1 MFVMTLGGRAGVTVA
16 AGNFVRMLSP
26 VMIARNRPVVML
38 LVVSCLVGGCSSES
52 RSSPGTAP
60 ASSASTST
68 TATAGLITLTDRRTV
83 DPCGLVPLS
92 VLTRFGRVQRG
103 QSGEG
108 GLLACDIYITS
119 AGHGETGVRKQ
130 IDATPTSTR
139 DIQLHDLVVEQIPGG
154 LRTVRPR
161 FENTQDAEGCVHE
174 VDFADGSAVSVVA
187 FEPSNLA
194 ADVFCMIGKA
204 TLAAVVATLRNGH
217 IQRRHWPA
225 GTLAS
230 RPDLCGMVPPKVRA
244 LVPGLG
250 SAGLLASPGGATCIW
265 NANNRVSLTWGIG
278 AVPIGL
284 ASSANVPSPYEQHVK
299 IAGRRTT
306 LDSVVPGRCT
316 AMTLGKPLDVVG
328 FDGKPYQE
336 QAIVVVYADRSPTD
350 LCASTRNV
358 ATRIWPKLPR

>member
-1 MFVMTLGGRAGVTVA
+1 MFVMTLGGRAGVAVA
-16 AGNFVRMLSP
+16 AGSFVRMLAS
-26 VMIARNRPVVML
+26 VMIARNRPVVMF
-38 LVVSCLVGGCSSES
+38 LVVSCLVGACSTES
-52 RSSPGTAP
+52 RSSLDTAP
-60 ASSASTST
+60 RSSASTST

-83 DPCGLVPLS
+83 DPCGLVPLT
-92 VLTRFGRVQRG
+92 VLTRFGRLQRG

-108 GLLACDIYITS
+108 GLLVCDIYITS
-119 AGHGETGVRKQ
+119 ADHGETGVRIQ

-139 DIQLHDLVVEQIPGG
+139 DIQLHDLVVEQKPGG

-161 FENTQDAEGCVHE
+161 FENTQDVEGCVHE
-174 VDFADGSAVSVVA
+174 VDFTDGSAVSVVA

-204 TLAAVVATLRNGH
+204 TLAAVVATLLNGH

-230 RPDLCGMVPPKVRA
+230 RPDLCGMVPADVRA
-244 LVPGLG
+244 LVAGLG
-250 SAGLLASPGGATCIW
+250 SAGLQASPGAARCVW
-265 NANNRVSLTWGIG
+265 NADNRVSLTWEVAAAPINVRSST
-278 AVPIGL
+278 AVP
-284 ASSANVPSPYEQHVK
+284 PPYEEHVV

-316 AMTLGKPLDVVG
+316 AMTLGKPLGVVG
-328 FDGKPYQE
+328 FDGRPYQE
-336 QAIVVVYADRSPTD
+336 EAVVSVYADRSPTD

-358 ATRIWPKLPR
+358 ASRIWPQLPR